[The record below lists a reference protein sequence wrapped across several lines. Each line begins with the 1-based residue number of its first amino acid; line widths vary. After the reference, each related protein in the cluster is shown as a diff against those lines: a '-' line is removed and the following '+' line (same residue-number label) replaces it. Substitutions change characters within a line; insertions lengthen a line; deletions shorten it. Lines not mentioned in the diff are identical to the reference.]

1 MAPGRSGAA
10 DRGRTC
16 QAIGRRS
23 ADAPGRGPR
32 PAGPSGLS
40 PRARGLWVRPPARWD
55 SSCGSGPRGSTSR
68 AGGKHP
74 PDAGLRGSVSSAVLI
89 LQAPGCGTRPAGP
102 VGLSLRAL
110 GPLACPSGL
119 SFMARTAVSTSRP
132 RGTQPTGS
140 VPRRSTILPGGT
152 ERPSSGRGG
161 RPPVPSGFGLRARCS
176 TSQHGLTEP
185 PRAVLHY
192 TARPDGASWRGPRGS
207 TIWPCGTWPLGAG
220 PRGVNQLA
228 GRDLA
233 SVRRAAGVNQLAG
246 RDSASGRGGHGSR
259 LGGPA
264 GLSLRARGL
273 GVRPASPEVV
283 LAYCISIFTCLTI
296 LKKFPFD
303 YYFNPFLGC
312 SEVCCLISTY

>member
-1 MAPGRSGAA
+1 MRDRAGGAGVSVPGLWARGCTCRTSRAVWRPARVDQHARAPAVTDGQTERRPWSVVGERLRWLAPGRSGAA

-161 RPPVPSGFGLRARCS
+161 RPPVPSAFGLRARCS

-185 PRAVLHY
+185 PRAVLH
-192 TARPDGASWRGPRGS
+192 
-207 TIWPCGTWPLGAG
+207 
-220 PRGVNQLA
+220 
-228 GRDLA
+228 
-233 SVRRAAGVNQLAG
+233 
-246 RDSASGRGGHGSR
+246 
-259 LGGPA
+259 
-264 GLSLRARGL
+264 
-273 GVRPASPEVV
+273 
-283 LAYCISIFTCLTI
+283 
-296 LKKFPFD
+296 
-303 YYFNPFLGC
+303 
-312 SEVCCLISTY
+312 